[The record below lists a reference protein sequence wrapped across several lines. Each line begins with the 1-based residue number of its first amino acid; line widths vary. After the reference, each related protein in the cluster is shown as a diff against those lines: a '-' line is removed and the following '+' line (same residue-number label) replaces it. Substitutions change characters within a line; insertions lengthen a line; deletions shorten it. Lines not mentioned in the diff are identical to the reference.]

1 MRRRISG
8 SMMVVGLLASSLSI
22 LMPPAAATAA
32 GLCQKPSMQSIASA
46 VAPTAVAS
54 MGCDSGAQMF
64 GRGSGFAPGTRVSV
78 VRTYWMGRDSSGR
91 RMWEESE
98 AETATV
104 QANGTVEAPARYNDS
119 FLPGWVFDGQVTIKS
134 MDGTVLATS
143 TEQHVE
149 CSCCW

>member
-1 MRRRISG
+1 MRRKMSG
-8 SMMVVGLLASSLSI
+8 SIMVVGLLASSLSI
-22 LMPPAAATAA
+22 LTPPAAATAA
-32 GLCQKPSMQSIASA
+32 GLCQKPSMQNIASA
-46 VAPTAVAS
+46 VEPTAVAL

-64 GRGSGFAPGTRVSV
+64 GRGSGFEPGTRVSV
-78 VRTYWMGRDSSGR
+78 VRTYWTGRDSSGR

-104 QANGTVEAPARYNDS
+104 QADGTVEAPARYYDS
-119 FLPGWVFDGQVTIKS
+119 FLPGWIFDGQVTIKS

-143 TEQHVE
+143 TEEHVE